1 MNAPA
6 DRIRL
11 LRALKPARAPVIAA
25 LVVVLLAERLVPAA
39 SAAAVGLLVG
49 RLGSV
54 AGEGEVFAAA
64 LAPLAVFAGVLVV
77 GHVGEALLEPLK
89 FLAGVRIDGPHR
101 ERVARIAASSARI
114 EALERPEVQTLV
126 RDAMADRS
134 RGYDCTPSD
143 GAVGQLRW
151 GAGLLGAAAACAVL
165 AVHHWWLV
173 PLVLLPAALYRVLR
187 TRDEFVLS
195 GMWRGAVKGELHADV
210 WREASTSPGEGKD
223 IRIYGFA
230 DWMIHRMQ
238 SHIRTANAE
247 LWGHIEHMIR
257 GSWRQFLI
265 VLVGLVPAYVLV
277 AHDAAGGAADASA
290 AAAVFAAGWSLFQVL
305 GPDSEMYHVHGALR
319 VLRAYDKLCAL
330 VSEEET
336 AAASTTASTTASTSE
351 ATPGATSADPT
362 VPAQPLADGGRRRP
376 PLVRFDNLTF
386 RYRTGDRDV
395 LRGLDLEIRPG
406 ELLAIVGLNGAG
418 KSTLIKLL
426 AGLYTPTSGRI
437 TVDGQDLATLPLAEW
452 RKRLSVVFQDFVKYQ
467 LSAAD
472 NVAFGRGDTPRDRAA
487 LDAAARDAGL
497 ESVLARLP
505 AGWDTP
511 LARSRKDG
519 VDLSGGQWQQVVL
532 ARALYAVRR
541 DARLLVLDEPTA
553 HLDVRSEFEVFDRLA
568 KHRGDTSVVL
578 ISHRLSTVRQADRI
592 VLLEGGRITES
603 GTHEELMALRGR
615 YAEMFDIQA
624 ERFRRGFDDRIDTDY
639 DLDLGPVLTAQAEPD
654 TEPEPAPH
662 TEPDAVTEEKL
673 P

>member
-1 MNAPA
+1 MNALA
-6 DRIRL
+6 DRMRL

-25 LVVVLLAERLVPAA
+25 LVVVLLAERLAPAA

-54 AGEGEVFAAA
+54 AGEGDVFAAA
-64 LAPLAVFAGVLVV
+64 LAPLAVFAGVLVL

-101 ERVARIAASSARI
+101 ERVARIAASSSRI
-114 EALERPEVQTLV
+114 EALERPEVQALV
-126 RDAMADRS
+126 REAMADRS
-134 RGYDCTPSD
+134 RGYDCTSSD

-151 GAGLLGAAAACAVL
+151 GAGLVGAAAACAVL

-195 GMWRGAVKGELHADV
+195 GMWRGAVKGEMHADV

-223 IRIYGFA
+223 IRIYGFG

-238 SHIRTANAE
+238 DHIRTANAE

-257 GSWRQFLI
+257 GSWRHFLI

-305 GPDSEMYHVHGALR
+305 GPDSEMYHIHGALR
-319 VLRAYDKLCAL
+319 VLRAYDRLCEA
-330 VSEEET
+330 VAEDR
-336 AAASTTASTTASTSE
+336 AAAAPPAASPTT
-351 ATPGATSADPT
+351 PVRP
-362 VPAQPLADGGRRRP
+362 PAADGGRKRP
-376 PLVRFDNLTF
+376 PLVRFENLSF

-395 LRGLDLEIRPG
+395 LRGVDLDIRPG

-452 RKRLSVVFQDFVKYQ
+452 RSRLSVVFQDFVRYQ

-472 NVAFGRGDTPRDRAA
+472 NVALGRGDAPCDREA

-497 ESVLARLP
+497 EGVLARLP

-511 LARSRKDG
+511 LARSRRDG

-615 YAEMFDIQA
+615 YAEMFAIQA
-624 ERFRRGFDDRIDTDY
+624 ERFRRGYDDRIDTDY
-639 DLDLGPVLTAQAEPD
+639 DPDLGPVLTTQAEPD
-654 TEPEPAPH
+654 TGPEPAPR
-662 TEPDAVTEEKL
+662 TEPDTVTEEKL